1 MKDIHTEVSE
11 QKVHC
16 SGEIKYTW
24 ISKKV
29 DINQIQTMFIVQSV
43 TADADLGK
51 TFHLGFH
58 PNSKPRLKIFPIF
71 LNVDAFKAA
80 AVFFQILQ

>member
-1 MKDIHTEVSE
+1 MKDIHTELSE

-16 SGEIKYTW
+16 HCSGDIKYAW

-58 PNSKPRLKIFPIF
+58 PNTKPLLTIYSQFS
-71 LNVDAFKAA
+71 
-80 AVFFQILQ
+80 